1 MEYFLSILKLI
12 KDKNLY
18 KNLSDLSIKNSEQF
32 QIQNIIPK
40 IESTYL
46 SLLKK

>member
-1 MEYFLSILKLI
+1 
-12 KDKNLY
+12 
-18 KNLSDLSIKNSEQF
+18 LSIKNSEQF

-46 SLLKK
+46 SLLKKWKY